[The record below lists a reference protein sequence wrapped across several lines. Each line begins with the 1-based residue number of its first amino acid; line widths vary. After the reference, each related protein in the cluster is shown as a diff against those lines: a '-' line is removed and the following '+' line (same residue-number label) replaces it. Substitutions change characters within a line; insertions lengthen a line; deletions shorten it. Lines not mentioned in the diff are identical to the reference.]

1 MGPLEAILEALKDY
15 DSLRPNNE
23 FGFNVDTHTG
33 DIIVERYNPDSLEVE
48 SKSLVRLS
56 TVEVTHVGV

>member
-15 DSLRPNNE
+15 DFLQPNDE
-23 FGFNVDTHTG
+23 FGFDVDTHTG
-33 DIIVERYNPDSLEVE
+33 DVIVERYSSDGLKVE

-56 TVEVTHVGV
+56 TVEVTNVGV

>member
-15 DSLRPNNE
+15 DSLRPDDE
-23 FGFNVDTHTG
+23 FSFNVDTRTG
-33 DIIVERYNPDSLEVE
+33 DVIVKRYSSDGLKVE

-56 TVEVTHVGV
+56 TVEVVNVGV

>member
-15 DSLRPNNE
+15 DSLRPNDE
-23 FGFNVDTHTG
+23 FSFNVDTHTG
-33 DIIVERYNPDSLEVE
+33 DVIVERYSSDGLKVE

-56 TVEVTHVGV
+56 TVEVVNVGV

>member
-15 DSLRPNNE
+15 DSFQSNDE
-23 FGFNVDTHTG
+23 FGFNVNTRTG
-33 DIIVERYNPDSLEVE
+33 DVIVERYSSDGSKIE

-56 TVEVTHVGV
+56 TVEVVNVGV